1 MSLLLRL
8 LNKAIYINQPVYI
21 NQLKG
26 TMMKKILFSLML
38 LSTLLASQFVA
49 AAADMEV
56 NTPAISAIKSSMQT
70 RHSQL
75 AAFYASG
82 AIGLTKDGL
91 IAVKDANAVPL
102 AQRGGLTGL
111 VKAENADRANLY
123 KEIAQANGHP
133 EWQAEIQ
140 STFAGR
146 WIDKAQ
152 SGWWVQGA
160 GGWTQK

>member
-1 MSLLLRL
+1 
-8 LNKAIYINQPVYI
+8 
-21 NQLKG
+21 
-26 TMMKKILFSLML
+26 MKKILFSLML
-38 LSTLLASQFVA
+38 LSTLLVSQFVA
-49 AAADMEV
+49 AAADLEV
-56 NTPAISAIKSSMQT
+56 NTPAVSAIKNSMQA
-70 RHSQL
+70 RHGQL
-75 AAFYASG
+75 APYYASG

-111 VKAENADRANLY
+111 VKDENADRNNLY
-123 KEIAQANGHP
+123 KEIALANGHP

-152 SGWWVQGA
+152 AGWWVQGA
-160 GGWTQK
+160 GGWVKK

>member
-1 MSLLLRL
+1 
-8 LNKAIYINQPVYI
+8 
-21 NQLKG
+21 
-26 TMMKKILFSLML
+26 MMKKLLLGLILLG
-38 LSTLLASQFVA
+38 TLIGSQFVA
-49 AAADMEV
+49 AAADLEV
-56 NTPAISAIKSSMQT
+56 NTPAISAIKNSMQS

-75 AAFYASG
+75 APFYASG

-102 AQRGGLTGL
+102 AQRGALTGL
-111 VKAENADRANLY
+111 VKDENADRSKLY
-123 KEIAQANGHP
+123 KEIAVANGHP

-160 GGWTQK
+160 GGWMQK